1 MITILTVALVALF
14 SVSSPST
21 APEAE
26 PKQKTAEEQ
35 QEEEKPP
42 RVYWDNGLW
51 FRARRANFRLK
62 IGGQAQ
68 NDTAA
73 FASGGSQPVE
83 LDGGVEWRR
92 VRAYSLGSFAQR
104 WSFKFQW
111 DFFTTGRSPSL
122 TDAWIERRKNHL
134 MINARTANDNPKTL
148 PCRSPGNTFPCR

>member
-21 APEAE
+21 AQEAE

-83 LDGGVEWRR
+83 LDGAWSGGVC
-92 VRAYSLGSFAQR
+92 VRMR
-104 WSFKFQW
+104 W
-111 DFFTTGRSPSL
+111 GRSLSTGPSSSSG
-122 TDAWIERRKNHL
+122 TSS
-134 MINARTANDNPKTL
+134 L
-148 PCRSPGNTFPCR
+148 PDVVRS